1 MGMAS
6 SIMDKV
12 QESRMVDLVT
22 GLDYRWIIV
31 YINLGGRSHVHSVLK
46 TKLQLT
52 PSVNGIGILAPVVTL
67 ILYAADAHFRGES
80 LDPTVAFTA
89 LATVT
94 LVTTPAKTILSLFQ
108 QFATLQ
114 GCAARIQKYLLEPP
128 RDDQRVLIEPQ
139 PHTPGSVRYGDG
151 SSPAIIIKDA
161 VLRPA
166 ESAGICLDKISAE
179 LHIGSLNIL
188 YGAVGTGKTTLARA
202 VLGDIAP
209 DSGSIL
215 VSTKRIGYCAQ
226 KPWLVNASIKDM
238 ICGFQDETTIDEEWY
253 KTVIHACGLGE
264 DIEKMPS
271 RDLGIV
277 GSRGVTLSGG
287 QRQRVV
293 CAKYLVHMFRV
304 EMTA

>member
-1 MGMAS
+1 
-6 SIMDKV
+6 MDKV

-31 YINLGGRSHVHSVLK
+31 YINLGGKHHVHYVPQ
-46 TKLQLT
+46 TELQLT
-52 PSVNGIGILAPVVTL
+52 QSVNGIGILAPVVTL

-139 PHTPGSVRYGDG
+139 LHIPGSVRYGDDG
-151 SSPAIIIKDA
+151 SPAIIIKDA

-166 ESAGICLDKISAE
+166 ASAGVCLDRVSAE
-179 LHIGSLNIL
+179 LHTGSLTIL

-202 VLGDIAP
+202 ILGDIAP

-238 ICGFQDETTIDEEWY
+238 ICGFEDGTTIDEEWY

-304 EMTA
+304 GMTA